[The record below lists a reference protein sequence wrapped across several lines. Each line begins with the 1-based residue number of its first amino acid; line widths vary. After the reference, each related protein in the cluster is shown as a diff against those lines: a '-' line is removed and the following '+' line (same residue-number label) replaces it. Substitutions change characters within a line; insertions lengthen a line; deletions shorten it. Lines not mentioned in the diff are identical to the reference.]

1 MRRAMI
7 IDSNGE
13 YFESYYI
20 GEYNINNKR
29 FLKEFFSCEGMPI
42 CVPFLESLKEFFKRS
57 YPNNKEGLEKLKALE
72 DPYNIHIIY
81 NSLLYDKKGNIKEEM
96 MVKRWKNN
104 KLLSSLYDTE
114 ICAENFAIFVAQSE
128 LNGFNEVSFE
138 EYEKFVNK
146 VLEIIEVN
154 KQALIYDYF
163 NSVTYYMNND
173 CIYHA
178 SNRTEVMDIKNKYD
192 NGEYGLF
199 TECIFLK
206 EHNELPYLMFKNGLM
221 AYVDEE
227 NNYEYYFT
235 CAKKNLN

>member
-1 MRRAMI
+1 
-7 IDSNGE
+7 
-13 YFESYYI
+13 
-20 GEYNINNKR
+20 
-29 FLKEFFSCEGMPI
+29 
-42 CVPFLESLKEFFKRS
+42 
-57 YPNNKEGLEKLKALE
+57 
-72 DPYNIHIIY
+72 
-81 NSLLYDKKGNIKEEM
+81 M

-163 NSVTYYMNND
+163 NSVTYYMNSD
-173 CIYHA
+173 CIYHI
-178 SNRTEVMDIKNKYD
+178 SNRTEAMDIKNKYE

-206 EHNELPYLMFKNGLM
+206 EHNDLPYLMFKNGLM
-221 AYVDEE
+221 AFVDEE

-235 CAKKNLN
+235 CAKKNVN